1 MDAKEQSEPLTITV
15 EEADR
20 RLGISRGLA
29 YALVRAAKTYLR
41 VSNVGL
47 AELGLQQG
55 QDALLRYVWQKAG
68 LLQSELVGCLSV
80 EPPTIT
86 KMLARL
92 EKAGFVKRRRD
103 PKFKKQWRVYL
114 TAKGR
119 HAEKTVQD
127 HWTRM
132 EALATRGLTA
142 DDQRAFH
149 ALALRVRENLTG
161 NR

>member
-1 MDAKEQSEPLTITV
+1 MEQEQ
-15 EEADR
+15 R
-20 RLGISRGLA
+20 LA

-55 QDALLRYVWQKAG
+55 QDALLRYVWNRDG

-80 EPPTIT
+80 EPPTVT

-103 PKFKKQWRVYL
+103 PKLTKQWRVYL
-114 TAKGR
+114 TAKGKQTQKPV
-119 HAEKTVQD
+119 ED

-132 EALATRGLTA
+132 EALATRGLTPGEKKT
-142 DDQRAFH
+142 FV
-149 ALALRVRENLTG
+149 ALAARVRENLRGTD
-161 NR
+161 